1 MAQQVRIFG
10 LDDYQLSPAA
20 LRRLGEQSVRFSVQL
35 RGLKMPSLLPLRPKQ
50 RDVKLR
56 AALKQQF
63 KQLAQHF
70 PEALLKSRDERRGSW
85 TLDGTLPARKMWAFA
100 SRPEVQGLTIHSIDG
115 RRRIARRPTL
125 GWFCV
130 WGVVAIQ
137 IEGRTQGKVDVEDR
151 FVLVKAYDAK
161 DARRRL
167 RQEWSN
173 YARPSNITLQ
183 PSNRASGYSDF
194 QQLSRAQGYLK
205 YVRQFLNDADA

>member
-1 MAQQVRIFG
+1 
-10 LDDYQLSPAA
+10 
-20 LRRLGEQSVRFSVQL
+20 
-35 RGLKMPSLLPLRPKQ
+35 
-50 RDVKLR
+50 VKLR